1 MRPVSSYLA
10 AFAVLLLA
18 WAMPARAEMSADEAG
33 RAVASEFGVDVLKV
47 EVDSEDGS
55 RVYLVTFM
63 TPGGDFNGAFQVG
76 TVMVDAGTGRLV
88 SRFRHL
94 PSGYRLSGAP
104 TYGGAGRPDAAQ
116 RGVVWR

>member
-1 MRPVSSYLA
+1 MRTVSSYLA
-10 AFAVLLLA
+10 VFAVLLLA